1 MEHPIRTIRIN
12 RRLTQTQFSE
22 ILNASQAQ
30 VSAWE
35 TGSIPVPSHI
45 IRSIVNI
52 FEKNENELKKEVDD
66 FYQTKRKKLRK
77 YFEK

>member
-1 MEHPIRTIRIN
+1 MEHPIRSIRIN
-12 RRLTQTQFSE
+12 RRLTQTQLSE

-45 IRSIVNI
+45 IRSIANI
-52 FEKNENELKKEVDD
+52 FKKNEDKIKRESEN
-66 FYQTKRKKLRK
+66 FYEAKRKKLRK

>member
-1 MEHPIRTIRIN
+1 MEHPIRSIRIN
-12 RRLTQTQFSE
+12 RRLTQTQLSK

-35 TGSIPVPSHI
+35 TSAIPVPSHI
-45 IRSIVNI
+45 IRSIANI
-52 FEKNENELKKEVDD
+52 FKKNEDKIKKESENL
-66 FYQTKRKKLRK
+66 YAAKKKKLRK